1 MRRFTKINQKNMR
14 ENLSFKLIV
23 IYVTL
28 TISSCGKQ
36 ESKNAKFTYEN
47 GSQKVEIKILN
58 GEEYLEYEKS
68 TKTDFVL
75 TNIEPDNFSVYGV
88 GIQILGKKDGTI
100 KSEIKVPN
108 NYLENDT
115 LNLKIRFGEKP
126 EENHEFHIPMK
137 ILE

>member
-23 IYVTL
+23 IYITL

-36 ESKNAKFTYEN
+36 EPKNAKFTYEN
-47 GSQKVEIKILN
+47 GSQKVEIQILN

-68 TKTDFVL
+68 TETDFIL
-75 TNIEPDNFSVYGV
+75 TNIEPNSFSVYGV
-88 GIQILGKKDGTI
+88 GIQILGTRNGTM
-100 KSEIKVPN
+100 KTEIKVPN

-115 LNLKIRFGEKP
+115 LNVKIRFGEKP

-137 ILE
+137 ISE